1 MEYEVKIKEFE
12 GPLDLLLN
20 LIKKE
25 DISIFDISIDKITKQ
40 YLEYIEMM
48 KNENLDVTSEYL
60 VMAASLIEMKAKSLL
75 PNKTN
80 EEEEELEE
88 DRNELIE
95 KLIEYEKY
103 KNVTSTFK
111 ELESIRMSVYTR
123 NSEEILN
130 YKNDN
135 EIDYGINLDDLVQA
149 MQKFLEK
156 KELDKPL
163 KTKIEKKEYS
173 ISKRCIEINKIL
185 KEKRK
190 INFEELFDKLSKDYV
205 IITFLAILTLA
216 KKNELNIVQ
225 ENNFQNIEIR
235 VKE

>member
-1 MEYEVKIKEFE
+1 MEYEVKTNEFE
-12 GPLDLLLN
+12 GPLDLLLH
-20 LIKKE
+20 LIKKDDIDIFE
-25 DISIFDISIDKITKQ
+25 ISIEKITKQ
-40 YLEYIEMM
+40 YLDYIENM

-103 KNVTSTFK
+103 KNITSAFK
-111 ELESIRMSVYTR
+111 ELETIRQSVYTR

-135 EIDYGINLDDLVQA
+135 EIDYGINLDDLVHA

-173 ISKRCIEINKIL
+173 ISQRCIEINKIL

-205 IITFLAILTLA
+205 IVTFLAILALA

>member
-1 MEYEVKIKEFE
+1 MEYEVKINEFE

-25 DISIFDISIDKITKQ
+25 DISIFDISIEKITKQ
-40 YLEYIEMM
+40 YLEYIEKM

-111 ELESIRMSVYTR
+111 ELENIRMSVYTR

-205 IITFLAILTLA
+205 IVTFLAVLALA